1 MGLVALTEGGT
12 EPPFVGNPNLG
23 SNQNQPLAYAF
34 ETQNL
39 LLVDGIERGT
49 QIGRLCMLL
58 NGNIWILEDSFEWE
72 PQSTPGCVLL
82 RGEQSF
88 SAEKNNIW
96 ALRNAS

>member
-1 MGLVALTEGGT
+1 MGLVALTQGGT

-58 NGNIWILEDSFEWE
+58 NGNIWIVEDSFEWG
-72 PQSTPGCVLL
+72 TTINPGLHAVE
-82 RGEQSF
+82 RRTIVFIGKKTKSGF
-88 SAEKNNIW
+88 
-96 ALRNAS
+96 